1 MNRPTE
7 LHLLPDEM
15 YPTERNISNDIT
27 ETPSII
33 NNMTQMADFVYK
45 LYMKKVEALKMAME
59 SMKTLYDKLPT
70 ENEQEKEENRPIRS
84 DKKVKES
91 FVVTTI
97 QNEIDLTETEMEK
110 REISNVEIGEN
121 IFPAEDSNSKENTTK
136 TVESSEDVE
145 MESEDTEKPHEKAD
159 EENSIE
165 KSVSENVTKIPKV
178 SEISDDVEMTS
189 ETKTDNSKE
198 DEH

>member
-198 DEH
+198 D